1 MTEEFELTGRML
13 KNIFRA
19 GRKFGDDIILLKN
32 AKQLG
37 KS

>member
-1 MTEEFELTGRML
+1 MIEEFELTGRMV
-13 KNIFRA
+13 KNIFHP
-19 GRKFGDDIILLKN
+19 GRKFGDDIILLKG